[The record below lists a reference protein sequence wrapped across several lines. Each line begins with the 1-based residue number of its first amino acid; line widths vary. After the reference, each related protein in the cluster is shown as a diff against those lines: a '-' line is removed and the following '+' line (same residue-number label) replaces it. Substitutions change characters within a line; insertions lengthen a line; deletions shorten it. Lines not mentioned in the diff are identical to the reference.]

1 MHEKKTDNY
10 LAAKISTLF
19 HASLAVP
26 CLAVILAGLAAGE
39 NSQLFKSIGV
49 CIIWPFTFGEFFKI
63 KTKRDSKCSRRDN
76 SAAKNYEVTQIT
88 APQLRVDYLS
98 NDREPVQRF
107 NYRFYFC
114 IFSSVLFSAL
124 CIPGFFRFYFPFASA
139 WTKDLMTP
147 HVPEYELSFGFH
159 YRA

>member
-1 MHEKKTDNY
+1 M
-10 LAAKISTLF
+10 
-19 HASLAVP
+19 
-26 CLAVILAGLAAGE
+26 
-39 NSQLFKSIGV
+39 

-159 YRA
+159 YRAWKVDGIGRPKKRPATSLSWFDFADWREFNKLMIFIVGMDFGRLSWG